1 MSGKKSDKL
10 REVIDPTAN
19 DNVIMFWCGHGSRN
33 TLMWG
38 SKAYV
43 HGDDMKSLVSRL
55 NAENRYRKLMFVLD
69 ACYSGTIGE
78 ACEEIP
84 GVLVFTAAHSNESS
98 KADVFDRDLNVWLS
112 NGFTR
117 TFRDEVTANPDI
129 TLRELYYKTV
139 RGTKGSHP
147 RIYNASNYGNMY
159 HETLREFL

>member
-1 MSGKKSDKL
+1 MGF
-10 REVIDPTAN
+10 R
-19 DNVIMFWCGHGSRN
+19 
-33 TLMWG
+33 
-38 SKAYV
+38 
-43 HGDDMKSLVSRL
+43 
-55 NAENRYRKLMFVLD
+55 FVLD

-78 ACEEIP
+78 ACERIP

-98 KADVFDRDLNVWLS
+98 KADVFDRELNVWLS

-117 TFRDEVTANPDI
+117 TFRDEVTINPDI

-159 HETLREFL
+159 RETLREFVFP